1 MQHAASISA
10 EEQSIKMAQ
19 YAAVTGGPG
28 EGGSEKLLVTHQD
41 YSDINNSKSVCLIF

>member
-19 YAAVTGGPG
+19 YAAAVSGG
-28 EGGSEKLLVTHQD
+28 EGGPEKL
-41 YSDINNSKSVCLIF
+41 

>member
-19 YAAVTGGPG
+19 YTAMTGAG
-28 EGGSEKLLVTHQD
+28 EGGGTEKL
-41 YSDINNSKSVCLIF
+41 

>member
-19 YAAVTGGPG
+19 YAAIAAGG
-28 EGGSEKLLVTHQD
+28 EGGQEKL
-41 YSDINNSKSVCLIF
+41 

>member
-19 YAAVTGGPG
+19 YAAVTAGG
-28 EGGSEKLLVTHQD
+28 EGAQEKL
-41 YSDINNSKSVCLIF
+41 